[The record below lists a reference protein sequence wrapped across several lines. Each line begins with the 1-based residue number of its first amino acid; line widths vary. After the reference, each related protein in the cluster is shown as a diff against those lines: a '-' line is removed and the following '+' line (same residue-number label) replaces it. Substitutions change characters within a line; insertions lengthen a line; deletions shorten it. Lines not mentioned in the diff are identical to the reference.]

1 MRRTARRRGRWWFR
15 GTGLW
20 RRNRRWRRKQG
31 RGFWNAADAAIATN
45 AMMGVVEPMMNGIG
59 GDLFAIVYDAKA
71 NKLYGLNA
79 SGWAPKGLTIE
90 FLQKQGLREMPQAG
104 INSVTVPGAVEGWQA
119 LAEKFGR
126 KKLAEDLGAAI

>member
-1 MRRTARRRGRWWFR
+1 
-15 GTGLW
+15 
-20 RRNRRWRRKQG
+20 
-31 RGFWNAADAAIATN
+31 
-45 AMMGVVEPMMNGIG
+45 MMNGIG

-104 INSVTVPGAVEGWQA
+104 INSVTVPGMVDGWQK

-126 KKLAEDLGAAI
+126 KKLAEDLSAAIATARKRVSSAGDGCCVLGGEGGCAAFE